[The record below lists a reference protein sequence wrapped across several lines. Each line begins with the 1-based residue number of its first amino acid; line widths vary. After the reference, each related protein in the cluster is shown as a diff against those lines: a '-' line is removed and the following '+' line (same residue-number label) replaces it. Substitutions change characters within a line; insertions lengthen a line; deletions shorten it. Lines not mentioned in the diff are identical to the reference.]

1 MGAYARFRA
10 RERLPQVMLP
20 GLRTPVRLV
29 TRHADAEAAPT
40 EPRPI
45 RDRSRVP
52 RVTGGADPQA
62 ELLERAFAGFPADC
76 ATYVSGHPALLDGE
90 EHARSRRARSWNGRP
105 RTCCPLSRTRT
116 RRTCRPSSPTR

>member
-1 MGAYARFRA
+1 MASHHFAPHHTTTPAAGTCPVHLTPELVEDPVGAYARFRA

-52 RVTGGADPQA
+52 RVTGGADP
-62 ELLERAFAGFPADC
+62 
-76 ATYVSGHPALLDGE
+76 
-90 EHARSRRARSWNGRP
+90 
-105 RTCCPLSRTRT
+105 
-116 RRTCRPSSPTR
+116 